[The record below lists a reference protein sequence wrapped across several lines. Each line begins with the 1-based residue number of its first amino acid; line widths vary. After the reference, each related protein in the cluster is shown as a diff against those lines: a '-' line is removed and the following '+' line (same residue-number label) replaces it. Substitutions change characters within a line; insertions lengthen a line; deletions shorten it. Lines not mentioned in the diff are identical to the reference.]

1 MPNRFYI
8 VIMFCVI
15 AGIIAEQIF
24 AVIDMLDV
32 FYRIVMVCIL
42 FLTGYGIIQYVKM
55 KRGQTDENKK
65 S

>member
-1 MPNRFYI
+1 MSNRFYI
-8 VIMFCVI
+8 AIMFCVM
-15 AGIIAEQIF
+15 AGVIAEQIF

-32 FYRIVMVCIL
+32 FYRIVKMCIL
-42 FLTGYGIIQYVKM
+42 LLICYGIIQYVKM

>member
-8 VIMFCVI
+8 AIMFCVI
-15 AGIIAEQIF
+15 ASIIAEQIF

-32 FYRIVMVCIL
+32 FYRIVKICIL
-42 FLTGYGIIQYVKM
+42 LLICYGIIQHVKM